1 MAAAKAALAIAN
13 PLGAFGDILG
23 HIPPPSRAVSPSPGF
38 GLPEGRPALIPGASG
53 ADQRWMVPDIIEFTT
68 SDQYLNK
75 PSLYPR
81 QATLLKVIFLQTELF
96 TDYDYEVLE
105 EWSLGFKLPDGVS
118 ASGQVEDVT
127 TKHYT
132 GEWGINP
139 DIMQR
144 IQWLKDHGHPWFSI
158 VLAVQGRRSGKGHI
172 GAICAAY
179 VLWHYICASDPK
191 SIYGI
196 DPAKRIACQVFAGKK
211 AQARDNQWR
220 DIANTILDAPCFDSF
235 LGTPLVESLT
245 VQTPVDAVRRKTLE
259 DRNISTAMDLS
270 TFEFVPKEATTMA
283 ARGPA
288 SFMQFYDEMAH
299 MVNTGV
305 SKSAADVWNSATPAL
320 DQFKKDAFI
329 YCGSSPW
336 TMMGKFY
343 DLVQESLEVDAVS
356 LEAINPTIL
365 TIQLASWD
373 IYVDWEK
380 TVDGD
385 FLLAPERPAK
395 TPTGLSETEM
405 LPPIYASRL
414 KGAIQEYDDKMRR
427 EERLNPVTFGVERRA
442 KWATAMDSY
451 FDPMHIDRCFMDWN
465 GIEMMQL
472 DAGQPAIHDY
482 YAHAD
487 PGKTSSNF
495 GFSVAHLVPDPD
507 GDPIPHVVFDR
518 VHGFTPG
525 DFPVGEGHNI
535 KYEMDYM
542 AIEEQIKRWYD
553 GFLFT
558 DLSFDQWNSISFVQR
573 LQQYGRSISYKPTH
587 VWERTTTAP
596 LNWAAAETM
605 KVALS
610 LNRVHMPYNELAELE
625 MKFLRKLPGDKVDH
639 PDSGPVTTKDVY
651 DTISIVIHKLLGA
664 QISAIYG
671 EQFMAL
677 RMEGGMPGQ
686 VAASTPGHPSSPGAG
701 GTSKPLSNP
710 SVQQMFRRD
719 VTPAQRRSGRGG
731 RNR

>member
-1 MAAAKAALAIAN
+1 MGAAVAALSD
-13 PLGAFGDILG
+13 PLGVFGDLLG
-23 HIPPPSRAVSPSPGF
+23 HIPPPSTDIELPPGVEQERF
-38 GLPEGRPALIPGASG
+38 ALIPGASG
-53 ADQRWMVPDIIEFTT
+53 ADQRWMVPDVIEFCT
-68 SDQYLNK
+68 SDKYLNK

-96 TDYDYEVLE
+96 TPYDFDVLE
-105 EWSLGFKLPDGVS
+105 EWSQGFTLPHNVEIN
-118 ASGQVEDVT
+118 GQVEDVT
-127 TKHYT
+127 TKHFT

-139 DIMQR
+139 DILARVEWMR
-144 IQWLKDHGHPWFSI
+144 ERGYPWFSI

-172 GAICAAY
+172 GGICGAY

-191 SIYGI
+191 GLYGI
-196 DPAKRIACQVFAGKK
+196 DPTKRISCQVFAGKK

-220 DIANTILDAPCFDSF
+220 DIANTINEAPCFDPF
-235 LGTPLVESLT
+235 RGTSLVESLT
-245 VQTPVDAVRRKTLE
+245 MQTPMDAVRRKGLS
-259 DRNISTAMDLS
+259 DRNVTTAMDLS

-305 SKSAADVWNSATPAL
+305 SRSAEEVWNSATPAL

-343 DLVQESLEVDAVS
+343 DLVRESLEVDAVT

-365 TIQLASWD
+365 TLQLASWD

-380 TVDGD
+380 TVEGD

-395 TPTGLSETEM
+395 TPMGLSDTEM
-405 LPPIYASRL
+405 LPPIYAAKL

-451 FDPMHIDRCFMDWN
+451 FDPMHIDRCFANWN
-465 GIEMMQL
+465 GIELEQL
-472 DAGQPAIHDY
+472 SVGQPGIHDY

-525 DFPVGEGHNI
+525 DFPTGEGHDI
-535 KYEMDYM
+535 RYEMDYM
-542 AIEEQIKRWYD
+542 KIEDQIKEWYD

-573 LQQYGRSISYKPTH
+573 LQQYGRKISYKPTN
-587 VWERTTTAP
+587 VWERTTTAST
-596 LNWAAAETM
+596 NWAAAETM

-610 LNRVHMPYNELAELE
+610 LNRVHMPYNELAEME

-639 PDSGPVTTKDVY
+639 PDTGPVTTKDVY

-686 VAASTPGHPSSPGAG
+686 VAMSSQGHPSAPGQG
-701 GTSKPLSNP
+701 GTNRPIAEP
-710 SVQQMFRRD
+710 TVQQMFRRD
-719 VTPAQRRSGRGG
+719 VTPRQRQGESSRR
-731 RNR
+731 RR